1 MTKNIIE
8 KIFKDADVIND
19 VKFLKNLD
27 FFKNFGDKQL
37 NRVTQIIYKKNYM
50 KGEVLYNCG
59 EEAKMFFILKYGKTE
74 LDCAGK
80 NISVQSGKFINS
92 DNISTHQFY
101 TAQARASEDSFVYIV
116 YKQEFE
122 ELFAKRTINFDT
134 LKKLFEKVRNVFKKQ
149 SRN

>member
-19 VKFLKNLD
+19 INFLKNLD
-27 FFKNFGDKQL
+27 FFKKFGDRQL
-37 NRVTQIIYKKNYM
+37 NRIIQIIYKKNYM

-80 NISVQSGKFINS
+80 TISVQSGKFINS
-92 DNISTHQFY
+92 DNILTQRLY
-101 TAQARASEDSFVYIV
+101 TSQARASEDSLVYII

-134 LKKLFEKVRNVFKKQ
+134 LNKLFEKVRNVFKKQ
-149 SRN
+149 PRN

>member
-19 VKFLKNLD
+19 LKFLKNLD
-27 FFKNFGDKQL
+27 FFKNFSDKQL
-37 NRVTQIIYKKNYM
+37 NRIIQIIYKKNYM
-50 KGEVLYNCG
+50 KGEILYNCG
-59 EEAKMFFILKYGKTE
+59 EEAKMFFILKYGKAE

-92 DNISTHQFY
+92 DNISTQQFY
-101 TAQARASEDSFVYIV
+101 TSQARASEDSLVYII

-122 ELFAKRTINFDT
+122 ELFAKRIINSDT
-134 LKKLFEKVRNVFKKQ
+134 LNKLFEKAKNVFKKQ